1 MKRSLT
7 TALMTIAALSLALS
21 AAHAQAPQ
29 AQGYPNRL
37 IRIIVPFTAGG
48 AVDVIARTMAKR
60 LSDKF
65 HQQIYVENRPGAS
78 GNIGAE
84 AVAQAAPDGYT
95 LLISASTF
103 VVNPVVSAERA
114 SFDPLK
120 DFSPLGLIAK
130 GPLLFIVHA
139 GVADSVQDFVTKARA
154 HPETFNLADRRLWL
168 GRAMAAR
175 SFKLRAGLNV
185 PVVLYKG
192 TGPAF
197 TDLIG
202 GTISGML
209 DPLVTS
215 LPLALG
221 KRATAL
227 AIASPTRSALAPDV
241 PTFTEA
247 GFPGFAFYTWYGLWG
262 PANLPANMVRRDRA
276 GACGNRYVSRCAK
289 MVRSP
294 GLAIFWS
301 PAAAVSRFF
310 TQRAESI
317 RGDRQEG
324 QHYASIEV
332 TIRTHK
338 KGTTAISRV
347 LPTPRWHAAS

>member
-7 TALMTIAALSLALS
+7 MALMTIAALSLALS

-29 AQGYPNRL
+29 AQDYPNRL

-48 AVDVIARTMAKR
+48 AVDVIARTMAKY

-84 AVAQAAPDGYT
+84 AVAQAASDGYT
-95 LLISASTF
+95 LLVSASTF

-130 GPLLFIVHA
+130 GPLLFIVHP
-139 GVADSVQDFVTKARA
+139 GVADSVQDFVAKARA
-154 HPETFNLADRRLWL
+154 RPEAFNFAT
-168 GRAMAAR
+168 GGYGSAGHMAAE
-175 SFKLRAGLNV
+175 SFKLRAGLNI

-197 TDLIG
+197 ADLIG

-215 LPLALG
+215 LPLAQG
-221 KRATAL
+221 KTATAL
-227 AIASPTRSALAPDV
+227 AIAGPARSPLAPDV
-241 PTFTEA
+241 PTFAEA

-262 PANLPANMVRRDRA
+262 PANLPANVA
-276 GACGNRYVSRCAK
+276 GAIEQALTDIGASADAQKWFEAQGLQYSGVGGATFLDFSR
-289 MVRSP
+289 SEQN
-294 GLAIFWS
+294 LY
-301 PAAAVSRFF
+301 
-310 TQRAESI
+310 AEI
-317 RGDRQEG
+317 
-324 QHYASIEV
+324 V
-332 TIRTHK
+332 K
-338 KGTTAISRV
+338 KGNIARQ
-347 LPTPRWHAAS
+347 